1 MSHIIG
7 TVERIYDNRAYQG
20 QPSNYPKYVIFVKD
34 QNNVILELLYYSK
47 DNAPCKIGDKVSAN
61 YFNDKKGR
69 PTVSQDKETK
79 VHKFQVIPQDQATP
93 IVPSDE
99 IPIDDN
105 LSDYVPDDYVPDD
118 FANNGVVDKSPT
130 SFPYGANVK
139 KPVDTKSL
147 EMFCMAMAKSALES
161 NQLKA
166 DKTSIA
172 NFIKDMVEVY
182 KQSF

>member
-7 TVERIYDNRAYQG
+7 TVERIYDNRVYQG

-79 VHKFQVIPQDQATP
+79 VHKFQVIPQNQTP
-93 IVPSDE
+93 ISTEE
-99 IPIDDN
+99 IPLDDD
-105 LSDYVPDDYVPDD
+105 LSNHEPDH
-118 FANNGVVDKSPT
+118 FANNGVVDNSGTNFDPNYLEKELTNPQTLKEQQIFCTAIVKSSIEGKFLEPT
-130 SFPYGANVK
+130 KDNIDKMILMLKDIYKRNF
-139 KPVDTKSL
+139 
-147 EMFCMAMAKSALES
+147 AK
-161 NQLKA
+161 
-166 DKTSIA
+166 
-172 NFIKDMVEVY
+172 
-182 KQSF
+182 

>member
-1 MSHIIG
+1 MSHMTGVITG
-7 TVERIYDNRAYQG
+7 LFDNRLKNG
-20 QPSNYPKYVIFVKD
+20 QPSPFPNWKIMIGDNEFTAWTA
-34 QNNVILELLYYSK
+34 NNL
-47 DNAPCKIGDKVSAN
+47 PCKKGDNVSIQ
-61 YFNDKKGR
+61 FGVSKKTGK
-69 PTVSQDKETK
+69 PFVSSDYETK
-79 VHKFQVIPQDQATP
+79 ELKLQVIPQGQATP

-99 IPIDDN
+99 IPIDDD
-105 LSDYVPDDYVPDD
+105 LSNYTPDD

-130 SFPYGANVK
+130 SFAYGANVK
-139 KPVDTKSL
+139 KAVDTKSL

>member
-1 MSHIIG
+1 MSHMTGVITG
-7 TVERIYDNRAYQG
+7 LFDNRLKNG
-20 QPSNYPKYVIFVKD
+20 QPSPFPNWKIMIGDNEFTAWTA
-34 QNNVILELLYYSK
+34 NNL
-47 DNAPCKIGDKVSAN
+47 PCKKGDNVSIQ
-61 YFNDKKGR
+61 FGVSKKTGK
-69 PTVSQDKETK
+69 PFVSSDYETK
-79 VHKFQVIPQDQATP
+79 ELKLQVIPQGQATP

-99 IPIDDN
+99 IPIDDD
-105 LSDYVPDDYVPDD
+105 LSNYVPDD

-130 SFPYGANVK
+130 SFAYGANVK
-139 KPVDTKSL
+139 KAVDTKSL

>member
-1 MSHIIG
+1 MSHITGVITG
-7 TVERIYDNRAYQG
+7 LFDNRLKNG
-20 QPSNYPKYVIFVKD
+20 QPSPFPNWKIMIGDNEFTAWTA
-34 QNNVILELLYYSK
+34 NNL
-47 DNAPCKIGDKVSAN
+47 PCKKGDNVSIQ
-61 YFNDKKGR
+61 FGVSKKTGK
-69 PTVSQDKETK
+69 PFISSDYETK
-79 VHKFQVIPQDQATP
+79 ELKLQVIPQGQATP

-99 IPIDDN
+99 IPIDDD
-105 LSDYVPDDYVPDD
+105 LSNYTPDD
-118 FANNGVVDKSPT
+118 FANNGVVDKSAT
-130 SFPYGANVK
+130 SFAYGANVK
-139 KPVDTKSL
+139 KAVDTKSL

>member
-1 MSHIIG
+1 MSHITGVITG
-7 TVERIYDNRAYQG
+7 LFDNRLKNG
-20 QPSNYPKYVIFVKD
+20 QPSPFPNWKILINDSEFTAWTA
-34 QNNVILELLYYSK
+34 NNL
-47 DNAPCKIGDKVSAN
+47 PCKKGDNVSIQ
-61 YFNDKKGR
+61 FGVSKKTGK
-69 PTVSQDKETK
+69 PFVSSDYETK
-79 VHKFQVIPQDQATP
+79 ELKLQVIPQGQATP

-99 IPIDDN
+99 IPIDDDLGGN
-105 LSDYVPDDYVPDD
+105 YVPDD

-139 KPVDTKSL
+139 KAVDTKSL

>member
-1 MSHIIG
+1 MSHMTGVITG
-7 TVERIYDNRAYQG
+7 LFDNRLKNG
-20 QPSNYPKYVIFVKD
+20 QPSPFPNWKIMIGDNEFTAWTA
-34 QNNVILELLYYSK
+34 NNL
-47 DNAPCKIGDKVSAN
+47 PCKKGDNVSIQ
-61 YFNDKKGR
+61 FGVSKKTGK
-69 PTVSQDKETK
+69 PFVSSDYETK
-79 VHKFQVIPQDQATP
+79 ELKLQVIPQGQATP

-99 IPIDDN
+99 IPIDDD
-105 LSDYVPDDYVPDD
+105 LSNYVPDD

-130 SFPYGANVK
+130 SFAYGANVK
-139 KPVDTKSL
+139 KPIDTKSL

>member
-7 TVERIYDNRAYQG
+7 TVERIYDNRVYQG

-79 VHKFQVIPQDQATP
+79 VHKFQVIPQNQTP
-93 IVPSDE
+93 ISTEE
-99 IPIDDN
+99 IPLDDD
-105 LSDYVPDDYVPDD
+105 LSNHEPDH
-118 FANNGVVDKSPT
+118 FANNGVVDNSGTNFDPNYLEKELTNPQTLKEQQIFCTAIVKSSIEGKFLEPT
-130 SFPYGANVK
+130 KDNIDKMILMLKDIYKRNFVK
-139 KPVDTKSL
+139 
-147 EMFCMAMAKSALES
+147 
-161 NQLKA
+161 
-166 DKTSIA
+166 
-172 NFIKDMVEVY
+172 
-182 KQSF
+182 

>member
-1 MSHIIG
+1 MSHITGVITG
-7 TVERIYDNRAYQG
+7 LFDNRLKNG
-20 QPSNYPKYVIFVKD
+20 QPSPFPNWKILINDSEFTAWTA
-34 QNNVILELLYYSK
+34 NNL
-47 DNAPCKIGDKVSAN
+47 PCKKGDNVSIQ
-61 YFNDKKGR
+61 FGVSKKTGK
-69 PTVSQDKETK
+69 PFVSSDYETK
-79 VHKFQVIPQDQATP
+79 ELKLQVIPQGQATP

-99 IPIDDN
+99 IPIDDD
-105 LSDYVPDDYVPDD
+105 LSNYTPDD

-130 SFPYGANVK
+130 SFAYGANVK
-139 KPVDTKSL
+139 KAVDTKSL

>member
-7 TVERIYDNRAYQG
+7 TVERIYDNRVYQG

-34 QNNVILELLYYSK
+34 QNNIILELLYYSK

-61 YFNDKKGR
+61 YWNDKKGR

-79 VHKFQVIPQDQATP
+79 VHKFQVIPENQAPTP
-93 IVPSDE
+93 TEE
-99 IPIDDN
+99 IPLDDDLGDN
-105 LSDYVPDDYVPDD
+105 YEPDH
-118 FANNGVVDKSPT
+118 FASNGVVDNSPT
-130 SFPYGANVK
+130 SFNYGANVK
-139 KPVDTKSL
+139 KPVDQKSL
-147 EMFCMAMAKSALES
+147 EMFCMACVKSSLES

>member
-1 MSHIIG
+1 MSHMTGVITG
-7 TVERIYDNRAYQG
+7 LFDNRLKNG
-20 QPSNYPKYVIFVKD
+20 QPSPFPNWKILIGDNEFTAWTA
-34 QNNVILELLYYSK
+34 NNL
-47 DNAPCKIGDKVSAN
+47 PCKKGDNVSIQ
-61 YFNDKKGR
+61 FGVSKKTGK
-69 PTVSQDKETK
+69 PFVSSDYETK
-79 VHKFQVIPQDQATP
+79 ELKLQVIPQDQATP

-105 LSDYVPDDYVPDD
+105 LSNYVPDD

-130 SFPYGANVK
+130 SFAYGTNVK
-139 KPVDTKSL
+139 KAVDTKSL

>member
-1 MSHIIG
+1 MSHMTGVITG
-7 TVERIYDNRAYQG
+7 LFDNRLKNG
-20 QPSNYPKYVIFVKD
+20 QPSPFPNWKIMIGDNEFTAWTA
-34 QNNVILELLYYSK
+34 NNL
-47 DNAPCKIGDKVSAN
+47 PCKKGDNVSIQ
-61 YFNDKKGR
+61 FGVSKKTGK
-69 PTVSQDKETK
+69 PFISSDYETK
-79 VHKFQVIPQDQATP
+79 ELKLQVIPQGQATP

-99 IPIDDN
+99 VPLDDD
-105 LSDYVPDDYVPDD
+105 LSNYVPDD

>member
-1 MSHIIG
+1 MSHMTGVITG
-7 TVERIYDNRAYQG
+7 LFDNRLKNG
-20 QPSNYPKYVIFVKD
+20 QPSPFPNWKIMIGDNEFTAWTA
-34 QNNVILELLYYSK
+34 NNL
-47 DNAPCKIGDKVSAN
+47 PCKKGDNVSIQ
-61 YFNDKKGR
+61 FGVSKKTGK
-69 PTVSQDKETK
+69 PFVSSDYETK
-79 VHKFQVIPQDQATP
+79 ELKLQVIPQGQATP

-99 IPIDDN
+99 IPIDDD
-105 LSDYVPDDYVPDD
+105 LSNYVPDD

-130 SFPYGANVK
+130 SFAYGANVK
-139 KPVDTKSL
+139 KPIDAKSL
-147 EMFCMAMAKSALES
+147 EIFTIAMAKSALES

>member
-1 MSHIIG
+1 MSHMTGVITG
-7 TVERIYDNRAYQG
+7 LFDNRLKNG
-20 QPSNYPKYVIFVKD
+20 QPSPFPNWKILIGDNEFTAWTA
-34 QNNVILELLYYSK
+34 NNL
-47 DNAPCKIGDKVSAN
+47 PCKKGDNVSIQ
-61 YFNDKKGR
+61 FGVSKKTGK
-69 PTVSQDKETK
+69 PFVSSDYETK
-79 VHKFQVIPQDQATP
+79 ELKLQVIPQGQATP

-99 IPIDDN
+99 IPIDDD
-105 LSDYVPDDYVPDD
+105 LSNYVPDD

-130 SFPYGANVK
+130 SFAYGANVK
-139 KPVDTKSL
+139 KAVDTKSL

>member
-1 MSHIIG
+1 MSHIQGVVTAIF
-7 TVERIYDNRAYQG
+7 DNRLKNG
-20 QPSNYPKYVIFVKD
+20 QPSPYPNHKIMIGDNEYTAWTA
-34 QNNVILELLYYSK
+34 NEL
-47 DNAPCKIGDKVSAN
+47 PCKKGD
-61 YFNDKKGR
+61 
-69 PTVSQDKETK
+69 TVSLHFGVSKKTGKTFVSSDFETK
-79 VHKFQVIPQDQATP
+79 ELKLQVIPQGQPTP
-93 IVPSDE
+93 TEE
-99 IPIDDN
+99 IPLDDD
-105 LSDYVPDDYVPDD
+105 LVPDD

-130 SFPYGANVK
+130 SFAYGANVK
-139 KPVDTKSL
+139 KAVDTKSL

>member
-1 MSHIIG
+1 MSHIQGVVTAIF
-7 TVERIYDNRAYQG
+7 DNRLKNG
-20 QPSNYPKYVIFVKD
+20 QPSPYPNHKIMIGDNEYTAWTANELPCKKGDTVSLHFGVSKKTGKIFVSSD
-34 QNNVILELLYYSK
+34 
-47 DNAPCKIGDKVSAN
+47 
-61 YFNDKKGR
+61 F
-69 PTVSQDKETK
+69 ETK
-79 VHKFQVIPQDQATP
+79 ELKLQVIPQGQPTP
-93 IVPSDE
+93 TEE
-99 IPIDDN
+99 IPLDDDLGGN
-105 LSDYVPDDYVPDD
+105 YVPDD

-130 SFPYGANVK
+130 SFAYGANVK
-139 KPVDTKSL
+139 KAVDTKSL